1 MGVLSGL
8 KPEKVFY
15 YFEEICKIP
24 HGSGNVDQISDY
36 LADFAKQRGLS
47 YLQDTTKNIII
58 SKEASAGYED
68 SEGVI
73 LQGHMDMVAVKKPGS
88 TINMLTDGLK
98 LKVDGDY
105 VYAEDTSL
113 GGDDGIAIAYA
124 LAILDDDSIPH
135 PHLDVVITVDEEV
148 GMDGAKAIDISG
160 LKGTRL
166 LNLDSEE
173 EGYFLVG
180 CAGGARV
187 EHFLP
192 VVREEREG
200 ISVTCKVEGL
210 QGGHSGDAI
219 DKERGN
225 ANSLQGRVLD
235 AILQVGEIGVY
246 DLQGGLADNA
256 IPRECEL
263 KFIVAEENVGKVQQ
277 AVAELEKDL
286 QAELAVKDPDVKI
299 SFVKEGSRKE
309 KCLDQA
315 SCENIMRVLLAMPNG
330 VQAMSADIKGLVQ
343 TSLNNGIIKLKE
355 EELTF
360 VTSVRSSIAS
370 EKQALIKKIS
380 AVTALAGGTAKVFSD
395 YPGWAYKAD
404 SVVRDKCIEVY
415 REMYGKEPI
424 VRTIHAGLECG
435 LLLEK
440 RPDLDCVSMGPDMC
454 SIHTTEEKLSI
465 SSTERVWK
473 YLCKLLAALK

>member
-1 MGVLSGL
+1 
-8 KPEKVFY
+8 
-15 YFEEICKIP
+15 
-24 HGSGNVDQISDY
+24 
-36 LADFAKQRGLS
+36 
-47 YLQDTTKNIII
+47 
-58 SKEASAGYED
+58 
-68 SEGVI
+68 
-73 LQGHMDMVAVKKPGS
+73 
-88 TINMLTDGLK
+88 
-98 LKVDGDY
+98 
-105 VYAEDTSL
+105 
-113 GGDDGIAIAYA
+113 
-124 LAILDDDSIPH
+124 
-135 PHLDVVITVDEEV
+135 
-148 GMDGAKAIDISG
+148 
-160 LKGTRL
+160 
-166 LNLDSEE
+166 
-173 EGYFLVG
+173 
-180 CAGGARV
+180 
-187 EHFLP
+187 
-192 VVREEREG
+192 
-200 ISVTCKVEGL
+200 
-210 QGGHSGDAI
+210 
-219 DKERGN
+219 
-225 ANSLQGRVLD
+225 
-235 AILQVGEIGVY
+235 
-246 DLQGGLADNA
+246 
-256 IPRECEL
+256 
-263 KFIVAEENVGKVQQ
+263 
-277 AVAELEKDL
+277 
-286 QAELAVKDPDVKI
+286 
-299 SFVKEGSRKE
+299 
-309 KCLDQA
+309 
-315 SCENIMRVLLAMPNG
+315 MPNG

>member
-8 KPEKVFY
+8 KPERVFY

-24 HGSGNVDQISDY
+24 HGSGNVDQISDF
-36 LADFAKQRGLS
+36 LVDFAKNHNLS
-47 YLQDTTKNIII
+47 YLQDSTKNIII

-68 SEGVI
+68 AEGVI
-73 LQGHMDMVAVKKPGS
+73 LQGHMDMVAVKKPDS
-88 TINMLTDGLK
+88 DVNLLTDPLK

-113 GGDDGIAIAYA
+113 GGDDGIAIAYSLA
-124 LAILDDDSIPH
+124 LLEDDSIPH

-148 GMDGAKAIDISG
+148 GMDGAKAVDISG

-187 EHFLP
+187 EHSLP
-192 VVREEREG
+192 VVREDREG

-210 QGGHSGDAI
+210 QGGHSGESI
-219 DKERGN
+219 GLERGN

-235 AILQVGEIGVY
+235 AMLQVSEIGIY
-246 DLQGGLADNA
+246 DIQGGLADNA

-263 KFIVAEENVGKVQQ
+263 KCIVAEENVAKVQQ
-277 AVAELEKDL
+277 AVEELEKDL
-286 QAELAVKDPDVKI
+286 QAELCVKDPDVKI
-299 SFVKEGSRKE
+299 TFEIGSVQKE

-315 SCENIMRVLLAMPNG
+315 SCEKVMRVLLAMPNG

-343 TSLNNGIIKLKE
+343 TSLNNGIMKLE
-355 EELTF
+355 EEQF
-360 VTSVRSSIAS
+360 VIVTSVRSSIAS

-380 AVTALAGGTAKVFSD
+380 AVTALAGGAARVFSD

-465 SSTERVWK
+465 SSTERVWE
-473 YLCKLLAALK
+473 YLCKLLAVLK